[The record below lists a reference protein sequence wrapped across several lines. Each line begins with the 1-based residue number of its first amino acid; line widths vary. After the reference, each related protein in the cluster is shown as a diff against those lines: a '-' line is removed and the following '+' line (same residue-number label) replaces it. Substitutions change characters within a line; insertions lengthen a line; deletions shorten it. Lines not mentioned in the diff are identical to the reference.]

1 MTTDNPPSPASS
13 VPLVDP
19 GDARGGGAAPAPAPA
34 GPTALSP
41 ALASGKVILLG
52 EHAVVYGVPAL
63 AVGIERGARAWIEE
77 RQTIAPG
84 DEASWRGKNR
94 LRIRDWNVDVSAT
107 EPSHDLARA
116 FSAVLDVTAAAAASS
131 PAGQRFER
139 EAVTVVVESE
149 LPPGAG
155 LGCSAALGVAIAR
168 ALAPAASLD
177 AIGDACMAWER
188 VFHGSPSG
196 IDGAVAARGGCVL
209 FQKGQRLE
217 TVRSK
222 VSLTLCIG
230 HTGISSSTK
239 TMVESV
245 AALRERRPQV
255 VQQAFDGI
263 ASLTRNAR
271 LALEAGDRFALGRLL
286 DLNQMLLSGLFVS
299 TEEIERLCSAAR
311 EAGALGAKLTGA
323 GGGGCVVALVPG
335 PAVGERVLEAWK
347 QDGFDGFMT
356 RVAAAEAEPA
366 VHCAEGPP

>member
-1 MTTDNPPSPASS
+1 MSTESSPSSGDVTGVVTGLAGGLPLAS
-13 VPLVDP
+13 
-19 GDARGGGAAPAPAPA
+19 AAA
-34 GPTALSP
+34 P

-63 AVGIERGARAWIEE
+63 AVGIERGARAWIDE
-77 RQTIAPG
+77 RRPGLSTAPG
-84 DEASWRGKNR
+84 DSTSPRAQHR
-94 LRIRDWNVDVSAT
+94 LRIRDWNVDVAAT
-107 EPSHDLARA
+107 EPGHDLARA
-116 FSAVLDVTAAAAASS
+116 FAAVLDVIAEAARAAGL
-131 PAGQRFER
+131 PTPFER
-139 EAVTVVVESE
+139 EAITVVAESD

-168 ALAPAASLD
+168 ALAPGSSPD
-177 AIGDACMAWER
+177 ALGDAVMAWER

-209 FQKGQRLE
+209 FQRGQRLE
-217 TVRSK
+217 TIRSK
-222 VSLTLCIG
+222 ASLTLCIG

-239 TMVESV
+239 TMVEAV

-263 ASLTRNAR
+263 TSLTRNAR

-299 TEEIERLCSAAR
+299 TEEIERLCSSAR
-311 EAGALGAKLTGA
+311 TAGALGAKLTGA

-335 PAVGERVLEAWK
+335 AAVGERVLEAWK
-347 QDGFDGFMT
+347 VEGFDGFMT
-356 RVAAAEAEPA
+356 RVAAAEAEPT
-366 VHCAEGPP
+366 VQCAESP